1 MQDRWL
7 QHEGTWIKNEKYA
20 NKQTQ
25 MNKRNLKA
33 QLRPQS
39 RSNKKAQMLAPKVLI
54 VSVQKS

>member
-20 NKQTQ
+20 HKQTQ
-25 MNKRNLKA
+25 MNKRNLNA